1 MPNWCNNFI
10 EIQGD
15 KKTITKLSRIIK
27 GSNNS
32 DDNNRGVFAALIGTK
47 PFVTAEDY
55 DKGAWYDANNSWFG
69 TKWDIS
75 YDECNYTFND
85 ESISFSCETAWAPP
99 IPFLATLCKMYG
111 VSGVIT
117 YDEGGSDFAGRT
129 TIDNEGDIVEEEDYT
144 YNEGLYV
151 LDNESFWFNLDSNI
165 EYYAD
170 EETPV
175 DEFVSQYDYVSDEDK
190 VEIKKLYEEY
200 LVDNDITIEKEE
212 NA

>member
-32 DDNNRGVFAALIGTK
+32 DDNSRGVFAALIGTK

-75 YDECNYTFND
+75 YDEHSFTFED
-85 ESISFSCETAWAPP
+85 ESISIQCETAWSPP
-99 IPFLATLCKMYG
+99 IPFLATLCEMYG

-117 YDEGGSDFAGRT
+117 YEEGGCDFAGRT
-129 TIDNEGDIVEEEDYT
+129 TIDNEGNIVEEEDYT

-151 LDNESFWFNLDSNI
+151 LDNESFWMNLDSNI

-170 EETPV
+170 ENTPV

-200 LVDNDITIEKEE
+200 LVDNDITIETE

>member
-10 EIQGD
+10 EIQGY

-32 DDNNRGVFAALIGTK
+32 DDNYRGVFAALIGTK

-129 TIDNEGDIVEEEDYT
+129 TIDNEG
-144 YNEGLYV
+144 
-151 LDNESFWFNLDSNI
+151 NI
-165 EYYAD
+165 EYD
-170 EETPV
+170 IV
-175 DEFVSQYDYVSDEDK
+175 G
-190 VEIKKLYEEY
+190 IKGHGVVAIDTSPWRAFEH
-200 LVDNDITIEKEE
+200 IERLEHICQIVLASGKY
-212 NA
+212 

>member
-27 GSNNS
+27 DSNNP

-55 DKGAWYDANNSWFG
+55 DKGAWYEANSSWFG

-75 YDECNYTFND
+75 YDEHSFTFED
-85 ESISFSCETAWAPP
+85 ESISIQCETAWSPP

-129 TIDNEGDIVEEEDYT
+129 TIDNEGNIVEEEDYT
-144 YNEGLYV
+144 YDEGMYV
-151 LDNESFWFNLDSNI
+151 LDNECFWMNLESNI

-175 DEFVSQYDYVSDEDK
+175 DEFISNYDYVSDEDK
-190 VEIKKLYEEY
+190 VEIMKLYEEY
-200 LVDNDITIEKEE
+200 LVEKNKEKEKE